1 LNNLGDALTH
11 CQRTLY
17 CLTNALGFVSQLL
30 GTFLQPILILYFVH
44 WFWNRLDISID
55 ALIKLFASGFF
66 ICTSIAILYEV
77 LVSMVASIAVFV
89 VGGFGSLILLLTGEI
104 QIDLADDA
112 DDDGDSETS
121 NLNIRT
127 AYIIAIALLSAFLD
141 AFLVAALVEE
151 IGKYLCFWM
160 VEHPDLE
167 DDVVLDNGANS
178 STSRPTKEERELLP
192 QDDPMET
199 KVPITRPAVTLTSR
213 GAAITIAMVTTAL
226 GFACAE
232 NLLYVFVYTQPGIAA
247 EISTLIVRCM
257 LPVHPLAAALQSIG
271 VCRRDLERD
280 PSSQVG
286 RIIFPAWLLHGFFD
300 FTLMSYTV
308 VTQVLEKQNSSA
320 ADDEAAERGAEDDD
334 SVDPIE
340 DLESSIVIL
349 CVVFSIP
356 LLGLVYY
363 FKEAWEQRKRLK
375 ELDSRNENIGVLVS

>member
-1 LNNLGDALTH
+1 
-11 CQRTLY
+11 
-17 CLTNALGFVSQLL
+17 
-30 GTFLQPILILYFVH
+30 
-44 WFWNRLDISID
+44 LDISID
-55 ALIKLFASGFF
+55 ALIKFFASGFF

-77 LVSMVASIAVFV
+77 LVSMVASIALFV

-104 QIDLADDA
+104 QIDLAGDNP
-112 DDDGDSETS
+112 DDDGDSETFS
-121 NLNIRT
+121 NPNVRT
-127 AYIIAIALLSAFLD
+127 AYVISIALLGAFLN

-167 DDVVLDNGANS
+167 DDVVLDNEANS

-192 QDDPMET
+192 QDDPTET
-199 KVPITRPAVTLTSR
+199 KAPMTRPAVTLTSR

-247 EISTLIVRCM
+247 EISTLLVRCM

-280 PSSQVG
+280 PSTQVG
-286 RIIFPAWLLHGFFD
+286 RIIFPAWLLHGLFD

-320 ADDEAAERGAEDDD
+320 ADDEVAEGGTEDDD

-340 DLESSIVIL
+340 DLESSMVVL

-356 LLGLVYY
+356 LLGIVYY
-363 FKEAWEQRKRLK
+363 FKEAWKQRKRLK
-375 ELDSRNENIGVLVS
+375 ELDSRKEHIGVLVS